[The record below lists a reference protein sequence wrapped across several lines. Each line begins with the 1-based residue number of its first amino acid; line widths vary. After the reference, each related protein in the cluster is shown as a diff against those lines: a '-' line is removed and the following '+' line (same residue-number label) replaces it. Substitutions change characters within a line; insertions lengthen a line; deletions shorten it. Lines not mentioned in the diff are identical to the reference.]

1 MSEPVIIS
9 WDKKQY
15 YDLVDFSKEL
25 ISKRSCRD
33 VESLKEELTISRNF
47 MVPITNTILDNY
59 WERFLEGNVLGT
71 NLTTKEYIATNYP
84 EFLL

>member
-1 MSEPVIIS
+1 MSEPVIIN
-9 WDKKQY
+9 WDKNQY
-15 YDLVDFSKEL
+15 YDLIDFSKEL

-71 NLTTKEYIATNYP
+71 NLTTKEYITTNYP
-84 EFLL
+84 EFTL